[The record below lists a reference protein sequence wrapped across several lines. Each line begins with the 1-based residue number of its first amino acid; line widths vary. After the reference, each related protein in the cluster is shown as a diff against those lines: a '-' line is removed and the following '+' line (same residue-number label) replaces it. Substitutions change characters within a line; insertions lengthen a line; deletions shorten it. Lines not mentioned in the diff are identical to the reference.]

1 MFAVLVSVIFIP
13 HLSVFYLFSPF
24 SFFPLSLSRS
34 KVSDPDK
41 HTQFSPVTSQILPAS
56 LPSCSQSKHSF
67 SSLKLNLT
75 SLPYRLQSETFFLVV
90 CLRKHLSGVIAS
102 VPSRSSLLLSGTCFI
117 PGKGSSKLQ
126 DVTTAQAQVGRTL
139 QEVTTGFQN

>member
-24 SFFPLSLSRS
+24 SFFPISLSRS

-75 SLPYRLQSETFFLVV
+75 SLPYRLQSETFFS
-90 CLRKHLSGVIAS
+90 RRLS
-102 VPSRSSLLLSGTCFI
+102 
-117 PGKGSSKLQ
+117 
-126 DVTTAQAQVGRTL
+126 AQASFRCNCKRAISFISTSKWNVFYSRQG
-139 QEVTTGFQN
+139 QQ